1 MIVAV
6 WPLTYAVDDDEDEDE
21 EAAAL
26 PPELAPLEQAA
37 TLSAV
42 AARAATAVMTRFT
55 GPSRR
60 GQSARRRARPLWM

>member
-6 WPLTYAVDDDEDEDE
+6 RPLTYAAEEDDEVE
-21 EAAAL
+21 EAAA

-42 AARAATAVMTRFT
+42 AARAATAVRTRFT

>member
-6 WPLTYAVDDDEDEDE
+6 WPLTYAVEDADEDEG
-21 EAAAL
+21 AAAL
-26 PPELAPLEQAA
+26 PPEFAPLEQAA
-37 TLSAV
+37 ALSAV
-42 AARAATAVMTRFT
+42 AAKAAAAVRTRFT

>member
-6 WPLTYAVDDDEDEDE
+6 RPLTYAVEDDDEDE

-42 AARAATAVMTRFT
+42 AARAATAVRTRFT
-55 GPSRR
+55 GPSKR

>member
-6 WPLTYAVDDDEDEDE
+6 WPLTYAVEDDDEDEE
-21 EAAAL
+21 AAL
-26 PPELAPLEQAA
+26 PPELAPLEQAT

-42 AARAATAVMTRFT
+42 AARAAAAVMTRFT

>member
-6 WPLTYAVDDDEDEDE
+6 WPLTYEVEAADEDEG
-21 EAAAL
+21 AAAL

-42 AARAATAVMTRFT
+42 AARAAAAVMTRFT

>member
-6 WPLTYAVDDDEDEDE
+6 WPLTYEAEDADEDEG
-21 EAAAL
+21 AAVL

-42 AARAATAVMTRFT
+42 AARAADAVRTRFT